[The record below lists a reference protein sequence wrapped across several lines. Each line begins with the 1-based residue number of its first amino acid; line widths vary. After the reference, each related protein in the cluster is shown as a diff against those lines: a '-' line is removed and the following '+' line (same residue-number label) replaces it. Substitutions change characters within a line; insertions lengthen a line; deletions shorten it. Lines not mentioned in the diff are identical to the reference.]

1 MEDESLDFAAMEQ
14 LKQLA
19 PHLYTGVKE
28 RLLVETVVAAWE
40 QYTEHLRDETPHKV
54 QVDSFW
60 IGKYEVTNA
69 KYRECFL
76 AGISSVT
83 F

>member
-1 MEDESLDFAAMEQ
+1 MEDESLDFAEMEQ

-40 QYTEHLRDETPHKV
+40 QYTEHLRDETPHKEF
-54 QVDSFW
+54 DD
-60 IGKYEVTNA
+60 ETRVTLD
-69 KYRECFL
+69 ECHACIERIQKFYQDNPP
-76 AGISSVT
+76 T
-83 F
+83 